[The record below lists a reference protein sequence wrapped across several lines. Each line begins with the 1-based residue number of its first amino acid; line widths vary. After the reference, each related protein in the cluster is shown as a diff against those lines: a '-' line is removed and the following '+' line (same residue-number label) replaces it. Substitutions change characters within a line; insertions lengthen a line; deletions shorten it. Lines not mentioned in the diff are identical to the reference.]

1 MQITVGQL
9 AQMLHGRVEGNPD
22 ALIDR
27 PSRIEEG
34 GAGSISFLSNPRYED
49 HLYTT
54 TATAVLVAEDFEP
67 RKPVK
72 TTLIRVP
79 DVYAALAFL
88 LERFGQEREQ
98 SGQGVSERAEVHP
111 EAEVEEGAYIGPF
124 VVVERGAR
132 IAAAARLTAQV
143 YVGENASIGE
153 GSVLHPGVRVYRD
166 CRIGRHCILHSNVV
180 IGSDGF
186 GFAPQADGSYK
197 KVPQLGYVEL
207 EDEVEVG
214 ANTVIDRATMGA
226 TLIKKGVKLD
236 NLIQVAHNVQI
247 GEHTVIAAQTGI
259 AGSTHIGSRAQIGGQ
274 VGFVGHIRVADGV
287 KIQAQ
292 SGVAASIKE
301 EGSAWYGSP
310 AIPYSRF
317 LRSYAVFKQLPDLV
331 KKWKSSL

>member
-34 GAGSISFLSNPRYED
+34 GAGSISFLANPKYEE

-54 TATAVLVAEDFEP
+54 TATAVLVAEDFEL

-72 TTLIRVP
+72 ATLIRVP

-88 LERFGQEREQ
+88 LERFGEEQ
-98 SGQGVSERAEVHP
+98 KRSMSGVSERAEVHP
-111 EAEVEEGAYIGPF
+111 GAVVEEGAYIGPF

-132 IAAAARLTAQV
+132 IAKGARLIAQV
-143 YVGENASIGE
+143 YVGENATVGE
-153 GSVLHPGVRVYRD
+153 DSVLHAGVRVYRD
-166 CRIGRHCILHSNVV
+166 CRIGRRCILHSNAV

-186 GFAPQADGSYK
+186 GFAPQEDGSYR

-207 EDEVEVG
+207 EDDVEIG

-226 TLIKKGVKLD
+226 TLIQKGVKLD
-236 NLIQVAHNVQI
+236 NLIQVAHNVKI
-247 GEHTVIAAQTGI
+247 GKHTVIAAQTGI
-259 AGSTHIGSRAQIGGQ
+259 AGSTQIGSHAQIGGQ

-292 SGVAASIKE
+292 SGVAGPIEE

-310 AIPYSRF
+310 AIPYRQF
-317 LRSYAVFKQLPDLV
+317 LRSYAVFKQLPELV
-331 KKWKSSL
+331 KKWKTRQ